1 MGRYDDITGDRLRAE
16 LTRFARLVL
25 RMEEEDVLLDRTHSV
40 LRLLGELRQMV
51 FAHEVR
57 NTRRDQPPRPH
68 PLTRMERLE
77 ERARGADPERRST
90 ADTPDDDLVAAEPK
104 DSFRV
109 VREALERER
118 EFLDQL
124 TGLEEARP
132 EGEADEA
139 PDGGTEA
146 ADDEDSSP

>member
-77 ERARGADPERRST
+77 ERAKGADSERRST
-90 ADTPDDDLVAAEPK
+90 ADTADDDLMAAEAE
-104 DSFRV
+104 DSLRV

-124 TGLEEARP
+124 TGLEEAGP

-139 PDGGTEA
+139 PDGGTEP

>member
-77 ERARGADPERRST
+77 ERAKGNDPARRSA
-90 ADTPDDDLVAAEPK
+90 ADTADDDLGAAEPE
-104 DSFRV
+104 DSLRV
-109 VREALERER
+109 VREALDRER
-118 EFLDQL
+118 AFLDQI
-124 TGLEEARP
+124 TGLAEERS
-132 EGEADEA
+132 EGDPDETSEG
-139 PDGGTEA
+139 DTDTV
-146 ADDEDSSP
+146 DDEDPTS